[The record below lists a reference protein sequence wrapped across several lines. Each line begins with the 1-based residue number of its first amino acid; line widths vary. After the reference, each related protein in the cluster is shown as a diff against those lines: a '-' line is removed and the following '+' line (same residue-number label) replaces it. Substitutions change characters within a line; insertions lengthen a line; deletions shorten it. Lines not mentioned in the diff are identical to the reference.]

1 MAKAIGDTDE
11 YIPTVSFSFPKDS
24 KKAVPA
30 PDNFDS
36 LKVDSK
42 VKVLIVG
49 EVESVSHDSYGKSFS
64 VRLREIS
71 LSGLEKAMGV
81 AEGMAK
87 IKEKRVS

>member
-1 MAKAIGDTDE
+1 MAKAIGVPDE

-42 VKVLIVG
+42 VKVVIVG

-64 VRLREIS
+64 VRLKKIT
-71 LSGLEKAMGV
+71 LSGLEKPMGV

-87 IKEKRVS
+87 IKEKRTT

>member
-1 MAKAIGDTDE
+1 MSKAISVSDE
-11 YIPTVSFSFPKDS
+11 YVPSVSFSFPKDS

-42 VKVLIVG
+42 VKVVIVG

-64 VRLREIS
+64 VRLKKIS

-87 IKEKRVS
+87 IKEKRTA